1 MLCCCVYIQATLI
14 SREYSLADAF
24 ARETYVLDELGVYM
38 LCYTLLHMEDIPVRA
53 YIPPLGSNQSTKESG
68 RRETGGDYVP
78 LVFSCFSCLPQH
90 PCLSFF
96 LFFFLIFQLPSI
108 AAGLPLAIKRVHIL
122 CIYSQF
128 RFSEIEE

>member
-78 LVFSCFSCLPQH
+78 LVFSCFSCLPRH
-90 PCLSFF
+90 PCLFLFLSFF
-96 LFFFLIFQLPSI
+96 FFNFSAAFYFCWP
-108 AAGLPLAIKRVHIL
+108 AAGYKACTYTMYIQPV
-122 CIYSQF
+122 
-128 RFSEIEE
+128 